1 MNDEI
6 SSEVYIL
13 IPAYNPVPALFDIV
27 EQLGKHYKVLIVDDG
42 SSPEF
47 QPIFTNLDTLPCT
60 TVLRH
65 AVNRGK
71 GQALKTGFNHVL
83 TQSPAHVGVVTADA
97 DGQHLPAD
105 IHKIAQ
111 ALLQDSKALHLG
123 VRQFQGEIP
132 FRSRFGNTLTRGVFR
147 VFSGRSISDTQ
158 TGLRG
163 IPTSMLPKFMDIK
176 ASRYDFE
183 LEMLL
188 NACRDRSRIIET
200 PITTV
205 YENGNATS
213 HFNPVIDSL
222 KIYYVFMRFSALS
235 MTTALLDYIV
245 FTIVWLSAGSL
256 LASLASARLVAGTFN
271 FTLARKMVFRS
282 KNKLPRQAASY
293 VLLVISLMAVSYGL
307 VQSMTH
313 FLHMNVYVSK
323 LIAEGGLFIASFSL
337 QNLLIFTKQEDA
349 REEN

>member
-1 MNDEI
+1 MNDDI
-6 SSEVYIL
+6 SPEVYIL
-13 IPAYNPVPALFDIV
+13 IPAYNPVPSLLDIV
-27 EQLGKHYKVLIVDDG
+27 RQLGQRYKVILVDDG
-42 SSPEF
+42 SAQEF
-47 QPIFTNLDTLPCT
+47 HPIFADLEALECT

-65 AVNRGK
+65 AINRGK

-83 TQSPAHVGVVTADA
+83 TQSPAHIGVVTADA

-105 IHKIAQ
+105 IDKIAQ
-111 ALLQDSKALHLG
+111 VLLQDPKALHLG
-123 VRQFQGEIP
+123 VRQFKGDIP
-132 FRSRFGNTLTRGVFR
+132 FRSRFGNTLTRGVFK

-163 IPTSMLPKFMDIK
+163 IPTSMLAKFMAIK

-188 NACRDRSRIIET
+188 NACRDRSRIVET

-213 HFNPVIDSL
+213 HFNPIIDSF

-235 MTTALLDYIV
+235 ITTALLDYIV
-245 FTIVWLSAGSL
+245 FSIVWLSAGSL

-271 FTLARKMVFRS
+271 FTLARKMVFKS
-282 KNKLPRQAASY
+282 KNKLPREAASY

-337 QNLLIFTKQEDA
+337 QNLLIFTKQGDSL
-349 REEN
+349 EEN

>member
-1 MNDEI
+1 MNDEATPAV
-6 SSEVYIL
+6 SIL
-13 IPAYNPVPALFDIV
+13 IPAYNPQASLVRIV
-27 EQLGKHYKVLIVDDG
+27 HELAQRYRVTVVDDG
-42 SSPEF
+42 SATAC
-47 QPIFTNLDTLPCT
+47 QPVFAALEALAGVSLI
-60 TVLRH
+60 RH

-83 TQSPAHVGVVTADA
+83 TRYPGDVGVVTADA
-97 DGQHLPAD
+97 DGQHLPND
-105 IHKIAQ
+105 IHRLAQ
-111 ALLQDSKALHLG
+111 VLLHDPNALQLG
-123 VRQFQGEIP
+123 VRQFVGDIP

-163 IPTSMLPKFMDIK
+163 IPSHMLPAFMGIK

-188 NACRDRSRIIET
+188 HACRDRARVVET

-213 HFNPVIDSL
+213 HFNPIVDSL
-222 KIYYVFMRFSALS
+222 KIYYVFLRFSALS
-235 MTTALLDYIV
+235 MTTALIDYVV
-245 FTIVWLSAGSL
+245 FTIVWLSAGNL
-256 LASLASARLVAGTFN
+256 LASLACARLVAGTFN
-271 FTLARKMVFRS
+271 FTLARKVVFKS
-282 KNKLPRQAASY
+282 QNKLFRQAASY
-293 VLLVISLMAVSYGL
+293 IFLVIALMAVSYGL

-323 LIAEGGLFIASFSL
+323 LIAEGGLFLASFSL
-337 QNLLIFTKQEDA
+337 QNLLIFAKQEDA